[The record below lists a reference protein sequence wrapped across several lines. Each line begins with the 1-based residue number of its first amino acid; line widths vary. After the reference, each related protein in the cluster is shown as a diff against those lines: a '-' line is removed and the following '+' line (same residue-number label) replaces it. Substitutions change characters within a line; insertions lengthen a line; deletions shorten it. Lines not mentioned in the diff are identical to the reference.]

1 MFLSGHVTFT
11 KMSDVITNF
20 IAGGVGGSCTVIVGH
35 PFDTVKVRLQTMPRP
50 KPGEAPM
57 YTGALDCVKR
67 TVAKEGFFAL
77 YKGMAAPLAGVSPL
91 FAVFFAGCA
100 VGKHLQTSDPDQEM
114 TFVQN
119 MNSGA
124 LAGVFTTIVMVP
136 GERIKCLLQVQS
148 SGHAPSGVHYNGP
161 LDVVKKLYKQGG
173 ITSIYR
179 GTGAT
184 LLRDIP
190 ASAAYLSVYEFL
202 KKKFSGEG
210 KERTLSP
217 GATLL
222 AGGLAGIANWSVCI
236 PADVLKSRLQTA
248 PEGKYPDGIRGV
260 FKEVMR
266 EEGPRA
272 LFKGFTPVML
282 RAFPANAAC
291 FFGLELTLA
300 LFRLVGIGSHKKAEG
315 VDSP

>member
-1 MFLSGHVTFT
+1 MSEVIQNFL
-11 KMSDVITNF
+11 
-20 IAGGVGGSCTVIVGH
+20 AGGACTVIVGH

-50 KPGEAPM
+50 PPGQPPLF
-57 YTGALDCVKR
+57 TGALDCAKQ
-67 TVAKEGFFAL
+67 TVAREGFKAL
-77 YKGMAAPLAGVSPL
+77 YKGMSAPLAGVSPL
-91 FAVFFAGCA
+91 FAVFFGGCA
-100 VGKHLQTSDPDQEM
+100 VGKYIQQKNPEDEM

-124 LAGVFTTIVMVP
+124 LAGVFTTVIMAP

-148 SGHAPSGVHYNGP
+148 AGHGPSGVHYDGP

-173 ITSIYR
+173 IASIYK
-179 GTGAT
+179 GTCAT

-202 KKKFSGEG
+202 KKSFSGDTD
-210 KERTLSP
+210 KKLSP
-217 GATLL
+217 GAVLL

-266 EEGPRA
+266 EEGPKG

-291 FFGLELTLA
+291 FFGLELTLYV
-300 LFRLVGIGSHKKAEG
+300 FQMFK
-315 VDSP
+315 

>member
-1 MFLSGHVTFT
+1 
-11 KMSDVITNF
+11 MS
-20 IAGGVGGSCTVIVGH
+20 
-35 PFDTVKVRLQTMPRP
+35 
-50 KPGEAPM
+50 
-57 YTGALDCVKR
+57 
-67 TVAKEGFFAL
+67 
-77 YKGMAAPLAGVSPL
+77 APLVGVSPL
-91 FAVFFAGCA
+91 FAVFFGGCA
-100 VGKHLQTSDPDQEM
+100 VGKYLQQTDPDQEM
-114 TFVQN
+114 TFLQN

-124 LAGVFTTIVMVP
+124 LAGLFTTTVMVP

-148 SGHAPSGVHYNGP
+148 SGHAPSGVYYNGP

-173 ITSIYR
+173 LASLYR

-184 LLRDIP
+184 LLR
-190 ASAAYLSVYEFL
+190 AYLSVYEYL

-260 FKEVMR
+260 LREVLR
-266 EEGPRA
+266 EEGPKA

-291 FFGLELTLA
+291 FFGLELTLS
-300 LFRLVGIGSHKKAEG
+300 LFRLLGLGKST
-315 VDSP
+315 SQ

>member
-1 MFLSGHVTFT
+1 
-11 KMSDVITNF
+11 
-20 IAGGVGGSCTVIVGH
+20 
-35 PFDTVKVRLQTMPRP
+35 
-50 KPGEAPM
+50 
-57 YTGALDCVKR
+57 
-67 TVAKEGFFAL
+67 
-77 YKGMAAPLAGVSPL
+77 MAAPLAGVSPL

-100 VGKHLQTSDPDQEM
+100 VGRHLQTSDPDQEM
-114 TFVQN
+114 TFIQN

-210 KERTLSP
+210 NQRTLSP

-222 AGGLAGIANWSVCI
+222 AGGLAGIANWSDSPISNEISRSVCI

-300 LFRLVGIGSHKKAEG
+300 MFRFLGIGSYKKAEA
-315 VDSP
+315 SE

>member
-1 MFLSGHVTFT
+1 
-11 KMSDVITNF
+11 
-20 IAGGVGGSCTVIVGH
+20 
-35 PFDTVKVRLQTMPRP
+35 VRLQTMPRP
-50 KPGEAPM
+50 KPGEPPM
-57 YTGALDCVKR
+57 FRGALDCVKQ
-67 TVAKEGFFAL
+67 TIAKEGFFAL

-100 VGKHLQTSDPDQEM
+100 VGRHLQTTHPDQEM
-114 TFVQN
+114 TFIQN

-148 SGHAPSGVHYNGP
+148 HGHAPSGVHYDGP
-161 LDVVKKLYKQGG
+161 LDVVKKL
-173 ITSIYR
+173 
-179 GTGAT
+179 
-184 LLRDIP
+184 
-190 ASAAYLSVYEFL
+190 
-202 KKKFSGEG
+202 
-210 KERTLSP
+210 
-217 GATLL
+217 
-222 AGGLAGIANWSVCI
+222 SVCI

-300 LFRLVGIGSHKKAEG
+300 LFRLLGVGVGKAETIESSIEG
-315 VDSP
+315 SFPSSQI

>member
-1 MFLSGHVTFT
+1 
-11 KMSDVITNF
+11 MSDVILNF

-50 KPGEAPM
+50 KPGEPPM
-57 YTGALDCVKR
+57 YAGALDCVKR

-100 VGKHLQTSDPDQEM
+100 VGRHLQTSDPDQEM
-114 TFVQN
+114 TFIQN

-148 SGHAPSGVHYNGP
+148 SGHAPSGVHYHGP

-210 KERTLSP
+210 NQRTLSP

-222 AGGLAGIANWSVCI
+222 AGGLAGIANWLVYFQSSSSK
-236 PADVLKSRLQTA
+236 L
-248 PEGKYPDGIRGV
+248 
-260 FKEVMR
+260 
-266 EEGPRA
+266 
-272 LFKGFTPVML
+272 
-282 RAFPANAAC
+282 
-291 FFGLELTLA
+291 LTC
-300 LFRLVGIGSHKKAEG
+300 S
-315 VDSP
+315 

>member
-1 MFLSGHVTFT
+1 
-11 KMSDVITNF
+11 
-20 IAGGVGGSCTVIVGH
+20 
-35 PFDTVKVRLQTMPRP
+35 
-50 KPGEAPM
+50 
-57 YTGALDCVKR
+57 
-67 TVAKEGFFAL
+67 
-77 YKGMAAPLAGVSPL
+77 MAAPLAGVSPL

-100 VGKHLQTSDPDQEM
+100 VGRHLQTSDPDHEM

-148 SGHAPSGVHYNGP
+148 GGNAPSGVYYKGP

-179 GTGAT
+179 GTAAT

-210 KERTLSP
+210 AQRTLSP

-300 LFRLVGIGSHKKAEG
+300 LFRLLGLGHHKKSTS
-315 VDSP
+315 D